1 MLGGGAFYVRCNSWW
16 VCMGRVSLGL
26 RAHHMLTAGR
36 GAHGG
41 FDVAS
46 CDINTIFGEI
56 LKLICKVLGRGG
68 G

>member
-1 MLGGGAFYVRCNSWW
+1 
-16 VCMGRVSLGL
+16 MGRVSLGL

-56 LKLICKVLGRGG
+56 LKLICKLLGG
-68 G
+68 GGEVRTNEGFAQITF